1 MLNGE
6 QLVDLKHKPLEGKE
20 VTKIPAH
27 QQLIV
32 NTGKVD
38 VLKGQCVVYKAI

>member
-6 QLVDLKHKPLEGKE
+6 QLVNFKHKPLEGKE
-20 VTKIPAH
+20 VTKIPGH
-27 QQLIV
+27 QGLII

-38 VLKGQCVVYKAI
+38 VLKI